1 MSTHAEIDF
10 ETYSEA
16 GYCWNEA
23 LNKWR
28 APEGTP
34 ENKKGLKGVGAPAYA
49 EHPSTE
55 VLCLAYDLKDG
66 RGEQLWRP
74 GDLPPLDLFSYI
86 AAGGLIEA
94 HNSSFEF
101 YIWHYVCAGRM
112 GWPALP
118 LAQLRCSMSKGNAW
132 GMPGALGKI
141 AEILG
146 ASEQKDKAGGALIGK
161 LCVPRNPTKK
171 DERRRL
177 TPADSPLAF
186 DDLYGYCEQDI
197 RAEASVSAML
207 PDLSLEE
214 LDLWLLDQQINVRGI
229 YIDPEGLSNCAGIIK
244 QARAQYSAELVDIVG
259 IPDITVDKLKQLQG
273 WMSGRGFV
281 TPSLDSDHVEA
292 ALKRTD
298 LPPDVYRVL
307 QLRAT
312 LGSAS
317 VKKTA
322 AIERT
327 VSSDGRLRDLFVFN
341 GARQT
346 GRWAGMG
353 AQPQNLP
360 NSGPEVCKCSGCGT
374 IRWAGLSVCLKCF
387 SLESTGAEW
396 GIEAVEVALE
406 AIASRDLA
414 TVEAL
419 WGDAT
424 ATVAGCLRGLFS
436 AAPGCD
442 LICSDYSAIE
452 AVVLAELAGESW
464 RQEVFRTHGKIYEMS
479 AAKITGIPFEEFM
492 GCAGY
497 TDLDKPEW
505 WLEPQTGQHH
515 PMRKKIGKVAELASG
530 FGGWINAWKQFGAD
544 KFFNSD
550 DEIKSAI
557 IPWRD
562 ASPTI
567 VEFWGGQWRKDP
579 HKWAFTPELY
589 GLEGAAVMAIQS
601 PGQCY
606 AYNGI
611 TYGVKDDVLYCLL
624 LSGRMLTYHKPRLH
638 PDTSPFGKPIQA
650 ITFDGWNSDSTKGPV
665 GWMRR
670 ETYGGR
676 LCENVVQATAND
688 IMRHVM
694 PLLERAGYPIVL
706 HVHDEIISEVPKGRG
721 SIEEFEQIMAT
732 LPGWCAQWPIKA
744 AGGWRGRRY
753 RKD

>member
-1 MSTHAEIDF
+1 MAHAELDF

-16 GYCWNEA
+16 GYRWVEA

-28 APEGTP
+28 APDGTP
-34 ENKKGLKGVGAPAYA
+34 ENKKGLKGVGAPVYA
-49 EHPSTE
+49 AHPSTE
-55 VLCLAYDLKDG
+55 VLCLAYDLQDG
-66 RGEQLWRP
+66 RGKRLWHP
-74 GDLPPLDLFSYI
+74 GKLPPLDLFQYI
-86 AAGGLIEA
+86 TAGGLIEA

-118 LAQLRCSMSKGNAW
+118 LAQLRCSMSKANAW
-132 GMPGALGKI
+132 GLPGALGKL
-141 AEILG
+141 AEILE
-146 ASEQKDKAGGALIGK
+146 APEQKDKAGGALITK
-161 LCVPRNPTKK
+161 LCCPRNPTKK
-171 DERRRL
+171 DTRRRL

-186 DDLYGYCEQDI
+186 DDLYDYCEQDI
-197 RAEASVSAML
+197 KAEAAVSAML
-207 PDLSLEE
+207 PDLKPDELE
-214 LDLWLLDQQINVRGI
+214 LWLLDQHINVRGV
-229 YIDPEGLSNCAGIIK
+229 YIDPEGLSNCVEIVR
-244 QARAQYSAELVDIVG
+244 QAREQYTAELKALVN
-259 IPDITVDKLKQLQG
+259 IPDITIDKLEQLKG
-273 WMSGRGFV
+273 WMAARGFV
-281 TPSLDSDHVEA
+281 TASLDADHVAA

-298 LPPDVYRVL
+298 LPPDVYRVI
-307 QLRAT
+307 QLRDT

-322 AIERT
+322 AIART
-327 VSSDGRLRDLFVFN
+327 VSSDERLRDLFVFN

-360 NSGPEVCKCSGCGT
+360 NSGPAVCKCSSCDT
-374 IRWAGLSVCLKCF
+374 IRWAGLPLCLNCYSSESV
-387 SLESTGAEW
+387 EAEW

-436 AAPGCD
+436 AAPGHD

-452 AVVLAELAGESW
+452 AVVLAELAGETW
-464 RQEVFRTHGKIYEMS
+464 RQEVFRTHGKIYEAS
-479 AAKITGIPFEEFM
+479 AAKIIGVPFEEFM
-492 GCAGY
+492 AHAGY

-505 WLEPQTGQHH
+505 WLEPQTGPHH

-544 KFFNSD
+544 KYFKSD
-550 DEIKSAI
+550 EDIKNAI
-557 IPWRD
+557 IPWRNE
-562 ASPTI
+562 SPMI

-579 HKWAFTPELY
+579 NRWAFTPELY
-589 GLEGAAVMAIQS
+589 GLEGAAVMAIQT

-606 AYNGI
+606 EYRGI
-611 TYGVKDDVLYCLL
+611 VYGVRDDVLYCRL
-624 LSGRMLTYHKPRLH
+624 LSGRTLAYHKPRLH
-638 PDTSPFGKPIQA
+638 AALSPFGRPIQA
-650 ITFDGWNSDSTKGPV
+650 ITFMGWNSDGTKGPI

-670 ETYGGR
+670 ETYGGK

-694 PLLERAGYPIVL
+694 PPLERAGYPIVL

-721 SIEEFEQIMAT
+721 SIEEFEKIMAT
-732 LPGWCAQWPIKA
+732 LPGWCAHWPIKA

>member
-1 MSTHAEIDF
+1 MHAELDF

-16 GYCWNEA
+16 GYFWDRA

-28 APEGTP
+28 APDGFP
-34 ENKKGLKGVGAPAYA
+34 QGKSGLKPIGTPAYA
-49 EHPSTE
+49 EHSSTE
-55 VLCLAYDLKDG
+55 VLCAAYDLKNG

-74 GDLPPLDLFSYI
+74 GDPLPIDLFQYI
-86 AAGGLIEA
+86 ADGGLIEA

-118 LAQLRCSMSKGNAW
+118 LAQLRCSMSKAAAHGL
-132 GMPGALGKI
+132 PGKLGKV
-141 AEILG
+141 AEVIN
-146 ASEQKDKAGGALIGK
+146 APEQKDKAGEALIKK
-161 LCVPRNPTKK
+161 LSCPRTPTKK
-171 DERRRL
+171 DLRKRL
-177 TPADSPLAF
+177 MPADSPLAF
-186 DDLYGYCEQDI
+186 DELYDYCKQDI
-197 RAEASVSAML
+197 KAEASVSAML
-207 PDLSLEE
+207 PDLSTEE
-214 LDLWLLDQQINVRGI
+214 LHLWLLDQQINTRGV
-229 YIDPEGLSNCAGIIK
+229 YIDPEGLSNCASIIK
-244 QARAQYSAELVDIVG
+244 QARDQYTAELIAIVG
-259 IPDITVDKLKQLQG
+259 ISDITIDKLDQLKG
-273 WMSGRGFV
+273 WMAARGFV

-307 QLRAT
+307 ELRAT

-322 AIERT
+322 AIKRT

-374 IRWAGLSVCLKCF
+374 IRWAGLPTCLNCF
-387 SLESTGAEW
+387 SSESAPTEW
-396 GIEAVEVALE
+396 GIGAVGVALE

-436 AAPGCD
+436 AAPGHD

-452 AVVLAELAGESW
+452 AVVLAELAGETW

-479 AAKITGIPFEEFM
+479 AAKITGIPFEEFIR
-492 GCAGY
+492 Y
-497 TDLDKPEW
+497 KDE
-505 WLEPQTGQHH
+505 TGNHH
-515 PMRKKIGKVAELASG
+515 PMRKKVGKVAELASG
-530 FGGWINAWKQFGAD
+530 YQGGLGAWKQFGAD
-544 KFFNSD
+544 DFMTD
-550 DEIKSAI
+550 DEIKDNVKA
-557 IPWRD
+557 WRA
-562 ASPTI
+562 ASPN
-567 VEFWGGQWRKDP
+567 VVKFW
-579 HKWAFTPELY
+579 Y
-589 GLEGAAVMAIQS
+589 GLQDAATYAIQS
-601 PGQCY
+601 PRQCY
-606 AYNGI
+606 EYRGI
-611 TYGVKDDVLYCLL
+611 TYGVRDDVLYCKL
-624 LSGRMLTYHKPRLH
+624 LSGRTLTYHKPRLH
-638 PDTSPFGKPIQA
+638 PDKTPWGKDVLK
-650 ITFDGWNSDSTKGPV
+650 ITFMGWNSDGTKGPI

-670 ETYGGR
+670 ETYGGK

-694 PLLERAGYPIVL
+694 PPLERAGYPIVL
-706 HVHDEIISEVPKGRG
+706 HVHDEIISEVPNGRG
-721 SIEEFEQIMAT
+721 SIEEFERIMAT

-744 AGGWRGRRY
+744 SGGWRGRRY